1 MHAQID
7 RLKMRVLHQKR
18 VQGLT
23 VRDNLALLVLAR
35 SNDSGTAVVSTYR
48 LVLQELVV
56 DRRDVL
62 L

>member
-35 SNDSGTAVVSTYR
+35 CNDSGTAVVSTYR